1 MNQQPPDIVGT
12 YAKLQIIA
20 DRYYAAGQQPP
31 ANVVRALQAIETRA
45 RATLSPQ
52 QLQAAEHH
60 AHIAKDRILRE
71 MATAE
76 HARQEAKT
84 RQYVNEGV
92 RKLTRGMA
100 GATEGLTPEQFQAV
114 RDGRPIPAR
123 RAPTQAERD
132 AAFRA
137 NTVHLDPQGRGWTE
151 REWTQRLDQL
161 ADASE
166 REFSALSRNYLAD
179 PTQLQRT
186 ATTWRTERVGYEVQK
201 RRAERDAPSR
211 EYVANDDD
219 QRRADVIA
227 AYADHAYEQ
236 KRPDFMDDVGHD
248 PIPERLLQDESRTGD
263 IARAWNEVDAR
274 GDSDGSS
281 Q

>member
-20 DRYYAAGQQPP
+20 DQYYAAGQQPP

-52 QLQAAEHH
+52 QLRDAEHH

-71 MATAE
+71 IATADR
-76 HARQEAKT
+76 ARTEAKT

-100 GATEGLTPEQFQAV
+100 GATEGLTPEQFAAV
-114 RDGRPIPAR
+114 RDGKPIPGR
-123 RAPTQAERD
+123 RPPTQAERD
-132 AAFRA
+132 AAFRT
-137 NTVHLDPQGRGWTE
+137 NTAHLDPQGRGWTE
-151 REWTQRLDQL
+151 SEWAQRLDQL
-161 ADASE
+161 ADANE
-166 REFSALSRNYLAD
+166 REFTALSRSYHAD
-179 PTQLQRT
+179 PSQLKKT
-186 ATTWRTERVGYEVQK
+186 AETWRTERIGYGLQK
-201 RRAERDAPSR
+201 RRAEREEPPR
-211 EYVANDDD
+211 EYVANEDD

-236 KRPDFMDDVGHD
+236 KRPELMDDMGHD
-248 PIPERLLQDESRTGD
+248 PMPERLLQDEGRTGD
-263 IARAWNEVDAR
+263 IARAWNDVDAR
-274 GDSDGSS
+274 SDDDGTV
-281 Q
+281 